1 MAGGSGGPA
10 LHRPLSYRAPPGGPV
25 TLAVCLQR
33 RPWKE
38 EKCKRRES
46 ERGKELPELRE

>member
-1 MAGGSGGPA
+1 MGRSGGPA
-10 LHRPLSYRAPPGGPV
+10 LRLPPSCRAPGAPV

-46 ERGKELPELRE
+46 ERGKELLELRE